1 MRWVAWSIVAKKY
14 IVNAYR
20 IVENDLSLIVNFFS
34 LRRTLVE
41 FYIKAAIFYAIN
53 SENLPKW
60 LEQVRLKQQQNMED
74 WVDVD
79 ACFNTNLDSDYD
91 AQLKGVTLKRFS
103 KFYFKWICM
112 CKNERINNNK
122 TPHVNEELV
131 QMLKD
136 NSYGSTLVK
145 FCFLISVACRR
156 ALNTA
161 CCSNNSNTTN
171 NNINIGTS
179 MSQTIRNAINANMNL
194 NSGGGA
200 PLTMTSIG
208 INNSNGN
215 F

>member
-20 IVENDLSLIVNFFS
+20 IVENDLSLIVNFYS

-53 SENLPKW
+53 SEHLPKW
-60 LEQVRLKQQQNMED
+60 LEQVRLKQQQQQQNMDD

-79 ACFNTNLDSDYD
+79 TCFNTNLDSDYD

-112 CKNERINNNK
+112 CKNERINNE
-122 TPHVNEELV
+122 TSVNDDLL

-136 NSYGSTLVK
+136 NTYGSTLVK

-161 CCSNNSNTTN
+161 CCSNNTN
-171 NNINIGTS
+171 NNNNINMNIGTS
-179 MSQTIRNAINANMNL
+179 MSQTIRNAINANMSL
-194 NSGGGA
+194 NSA